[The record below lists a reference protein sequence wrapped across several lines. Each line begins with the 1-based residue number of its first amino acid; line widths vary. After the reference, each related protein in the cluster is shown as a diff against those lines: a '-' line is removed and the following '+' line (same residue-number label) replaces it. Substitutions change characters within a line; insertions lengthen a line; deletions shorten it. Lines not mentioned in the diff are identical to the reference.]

1 MKSCVLI
8 NLILI
13 NSVNIRLLDFV
24 ITLFYNKYIATTTPP
39 PQKKG
44 QGDA

>member
-1 MKSCVLI
+1 MI
-8 NLILI
+8 HI

-24 ITLFYNKYIATTTPP
+24 ITLFYNKYIATNPP
-39 PQKKG
+39 KG